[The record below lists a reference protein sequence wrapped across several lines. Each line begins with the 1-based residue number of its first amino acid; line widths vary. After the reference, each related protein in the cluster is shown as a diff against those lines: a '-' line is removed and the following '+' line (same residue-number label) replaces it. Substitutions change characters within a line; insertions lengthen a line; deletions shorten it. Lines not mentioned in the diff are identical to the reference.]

1 MMMGVQ
7 KRNAAP
13 EATGNRVKTDLAK
26 INDHQHSDPR
36 VSMQRRLA
44 MKVAS
49 SAGLSM
55 AVALCIVAL
64 ACDGGA
70 R

>member
-1 MMMGVQ
+1 MIKGTH

-13 EATGNRVKTDLAK
+13 AGTGNRVETDLAK
-26 INDHQHSDPR
+26 INANEHTDLR
-36 VSMQRRLA
+36 ASMQRRLA
-44 MKVAS
+44 LKLAA

-55 AVALCIVAL
+55 AMAVCVVAL

-70 R
+70 K